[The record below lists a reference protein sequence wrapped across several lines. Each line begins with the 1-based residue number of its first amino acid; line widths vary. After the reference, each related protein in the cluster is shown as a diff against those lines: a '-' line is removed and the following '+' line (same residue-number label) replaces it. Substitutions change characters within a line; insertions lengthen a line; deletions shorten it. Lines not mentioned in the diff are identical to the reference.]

1 MPNSKYR
8 NYPSPDRFPLA
19 VKLQEHESVE
29 TDVFHKLD
37 YSELVFVTNGTAEHR
52 IGSQKYP
59 LQRNDIL
66 ILHPP
71 TEHAYFECRNFEIF
85 TIIFDSR
92 VPVPALEAA
101 GLWIVEQLY
110 PHGISTFD
118 QLQPI
123 TQIPDYDHDLCANL
137 VRRLSYETHRN
148 RLGVNVMI
156 PTMFTE
162 LVVYLAR
169 GKLHEEEK
177 DRLWLLQSP
186 VEYLNSHFREK
197 IDVRKLAKL
206 AGMSERTL
214 FRHFDRMFGMSPNN
228 YLRKIRIQKA
238 EELLRKTHYEIN
250 EIAVKCGFCDSSHFC
265 RVFHSVTGE
274 TPLQFRSGYQRKDFL
289 ARSE

>member
-92 VPVPALEAA
+92 VPVPAYPSRFH
-101 GLWIVEQLY
+101 GLSRLLSRAQYHTIRCVSRLPDTFPY
-110 PHGISTFD
+110 IS
-118 QLQPI
+118 LNREI
-123 TQIPDYDHDLCANL
+123 
-137 VRRLSYETHRN
+137 RMGLS
-148 RLGVNVMI
+148 I
-156 PTMFTE
+156 
-162 LVVYLAR
+162 
-169 GKLHEEEK
+169 
-177 DRLWLLQSP
+177 S
-186 VEYLNSHFREK
+186 
-197 IDVRKLAKL
+197 
-206 AGMSERTL
+206 
-214 FRHFDRMFGMSPNN
+214 
-228 YLRKIRIQKA
+228 
-238 EELLRKTHYEIN
+238 
-250 EIAVKCGFCDSSHFC
+250 
-265 RVFHSVTGE
+265 
-274 TPLQFRSGYQRKDFL
+274 
-289 ARSE
+289 